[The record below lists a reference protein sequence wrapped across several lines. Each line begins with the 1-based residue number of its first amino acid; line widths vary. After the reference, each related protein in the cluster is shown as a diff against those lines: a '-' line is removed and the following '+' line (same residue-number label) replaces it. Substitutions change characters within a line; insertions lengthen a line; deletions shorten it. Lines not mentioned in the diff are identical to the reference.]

1 MSEHTC
7 LKEKEWGEITTTLN
21 YIKDK
26 LCNHVTEGEKE
37 GGHRDQLRD
46 NIKDTVYLKKQISEI
61 KKSQWKV
68 GIISGLIVGVVI
80 KSPEIGHLVL
90 MIITKLAFACQ

>member
-1 MSEHTC
+1 MSEHQC
-7 LKEKEWGEITTTLN
+7 IHEERWGRVLTQLENFTA
-21 YIKDK
+21 KFCK
-26 LCNHVTEGEKE
+26 HVDEGEKE

-90 MIITKLAFACQ
+90 AIITKLAFAGQ